1 MQVIVNQDQCFV
13 YSGIPNLIKLLVAST
28 VKLGRCIPNL
38 TLKAIQGHCF
48 VAKYLNDKSLL
59 SLAEVAN
66 DISRRNGECFDKDF
80 LSASP

>member
-13 YSGIPNLIKLLVAST
+13 YSGILNLIKLLVAST

-38 TLKAIQGHCF
+38 TLKAIQGHCCD
-48 VAKYLNDKSLL
+48 AKYLNDKSFNI
-59 SLAEVAN
+59 SGKS
-66 DISRRNGECFDKDF
+66 SRRYITKKRECFDKDF